1 MLKKLSK
8 LMLKFKS
15 LVSGDKDVWGKDF
28 NYLSKW
34 RQSLNKLLINRN
46 LTVAKVHEGSKHLG
60 KIKGYGSIENKIN
73 SVKLNVNCSKE
84 SQKRLRDWGNTC

>member
-1 MLKKLSK
+1 MCEGKILTTWANEDKLSI
-8 LMLKFKS
+8 
-15 LVSGDKDVWGKDF
+15 
-28 NYLSKW
+28 
-34 RQSLNKLLINRN
+34 LINRN